1 MTSTAIISL
10 LLIAINIIVSYQGLK
25 NSNFYYRYNFEVE
38 KILVYK
44 DYKRLLTSGFLHVS
58 WMHLVFN
65 MLALYFFSA
74 NLEMFLGP
82 WKFLV
87 VYFASLLCGNLF
99 ALAVHRLHADY
110 SSAGA
115 SGAICGIIFATTAL
129 YPSMN
134 ITLFFILPIPL
145 WLFGLLYVLYSI
157 YGIRSKTDN
166 IGHEAHL
173 AGGVAGMLLAIL
185 MQPISLYENYL
196 PILVILVPAIGFI
209 YMILKHPNSMLVNNL
224 YFIQHSYNYT
234 IEDRYNASK
243 RTRQEEL
250 DALLDKI
257 SRKGMASL
265 SKKERQKLEEYS
277 KTTQ

>member
-10 LLIAINIIVSYQGLK
+10 ILIIINIIVSYQGLK
-25 NSNFYYRYNFEVE
+25 NSNFFYRYNFEVE

-44 DYKRLLTSGFLHVS
+44 DYKRIITSGFLHVS
-58 WMHLVFN
+58 WLHLIFN

-74 NLEMFLGP
+74 GLELYLGS
-82 WKFLV
+82 WKFLLL
-87 VYFASLLCGNLF
+87 YTASLLCGNLF
-99 ALAVHRLHADY
+99 ALFIHRTHSDY
-110 SSAGA
+110 SLSGA
-115 SGAICGIIFATTAL
+115 SGAIAGIIFASIAL
-129 YPSMN
+129 FPERDIILLVLPVPS
-134 ITLFFILPIPL
+134 
-145 WLFGLLYVLYSI
+145 WLFGILYVLYSI

-185 MQPISLYENYL
+185 MHPAVLYDNYL
-196 PILVILVPAIGFI
+196 PILLILVPSIVFI
-209 YMILKHPNSMLVNNL
+209 YMIVKHPASLLVNNL
-224 YFIQHSYNYT
+224 YHIEHSYNYT
-234 IEDRYNASK
+234 MEDRYNAGK

-257 SRKGMASL
+257 SRKGIGSL

-277 KTTQ
+277 KATK